1 MSENRPASEAAFQLF
16 RLPKERPVLDYVLQK
31 LGEGASPERHELLE
45 ALLNMYRTST
55 GFDPFAMSKARFKR
69 LKAAEFRQTLM
80 EIDHEIGLLL
90 QSTEYKKQITRQS
103 DYAPLFAAYLELA
116 ESIQL
121 HPPLSLTD
129 ELEDFENKC
138 ETHEAEELILTLYR
152 QQSAFLEEVYRRE
165 GPEGFLKKYDRIT
178 ERQQQLQ
185 QQFRIGFELIQ
196 LEQAADKGL
205 SDETK
210 INAVLQELG
219 KLLTLEK
226 NATHKYSLLLKI
238 LRAAVLTPTPSRNL
252 APYLDYLEESLHQ
265 LLIYHPESKG
275 RVLTILAQYK
285 LQAGREKRLQWLDE
299 AEKEA
304 RLHELHDERPALRF
318 VRCQIEA
325 DYGDLDAALR
335 CLNEVEHLIYK
346 ASSRSLAAR
355 NNWIKLSELRT
366 LIFTL
371 KALKQEEIQADQLNH
386 MRQLAE
392 DMGRHRHEI
401 SIMLQEWKGL
411 QHFINKDYEDAI
423 PCFEKA
429 KSHRKKQQDHPW
441 YLMNKFFCSLL
452 GKSRKKED
460 TAGLA
465 LLLQEMK
472 EPFYS
477 SVCGAIMK
485 EAYAQSKTV
494 SGIK

>member
-1 MSENRPASEAAFQLF
+1 MPENRAASEAAFQLF
-16 RLPKERPVLDYVLQK
+16 RLPKERPVLEYVLQK

-80 EIDHEIGLLL
+80 EIDQEIGLLI
-90 QSTEYKKQITRQS
+90 QSPEYKQYITKQS
-103 DYAPLFAAYLELA
+103 DFAPLFSCYLELA

-138 ETHEAEELILTLYR
+138 EAHEAEELILTLYR
-152 QQSAFLEEVYRRE
+152 QHAAFLEEIYRRD
-165 GPEGFLKKYDRIT
+165 GPENFLKKYDKMM

-205 SDETK
+205 ADEEKVRT
-210 INAVLQELG
+210 VLLHLG
-219 KLLTLEK
+219 RLLTLEK
-226 NATHKYSLLLKI
+226 QTNHKYSLLLKI
-238 LRAAVLTPTPSRNL
+238 LRAAVLTSTPSRNL
-252 APYLDYLEESLHQ
+252 SPYLDFLEESLPQ
-265 LLIYHPESKG
+265 LLIYHPEAKG
-275 RVLTILAQYK
+275 SVLTILAQYK
-285 LQAGREKRLQWLDE
+285 LQSGREKRLHWLDE

-304 RLHELHDERPALRF
+304 KLHELHDERPALRF

-325 DYGDLDAALR
+325 DYGDPDAALR
-335 CLNEVEHLIYK
+335 CLNEVEYLIYK
-346 ASSRSLAAR
+346 ASTRSLAAR
-355 NNWIKLSELRT
+355 NNWIKLAEFRT
-366 LIFTL
+366 LLFTL
-371 KALKQEEIQADQLNH
+371 KALKGEEVQTEQLIY

-401 SIMLQEWKGL
+401 SILLQEWKGL
-411 QHFINKDYEDAI
+411 QHFINKEYEDAL

-429 KSHRKKQQDHPW
+429 KSHRKKQEDHPW
-441 YLMNKFFCSLL
+441 FLMNKFFCSLL
-452 GKSRKKED
+452 GKPKKKDD

-465 LLLQEMK
+465 LLMHEMK

-485 EAYAQSKTV
+485 EASVISKTP
-494 SGIK
+494 SPIK